1 MQAPDSVSAHVVN
14 LRQISTP
21 RERCLMLQTGVIERE
36 SVDEAELARFDQ
48 LPVIDESGILRRLV
62 QVTHA
67 RQLLEA
73 GCQLALS
80 DPALVLHEVDAQL
93 PVLTLLEELE
103 KSRAVII
110 RDIHDNDQAVDWFAM
125 VTISDLNRHPFRSH
139 VYPILAELEAAL
151 AALIDRYFDD
161 PWTWLPLTGE
171 DAQVSH
177 IGRWELEKRRG
188 VDTSPIT
195 GCTLIDMINV
205 VARSEELLKELG
217 FRSKTEFK
225 NLTGSFRDVRNQVMH
240 PVRPLI
246 LDPEDVGKLHI
257 TVRNIVHVTER
268 AVVKNTALSQE
279 GKAPLRYLP

>member
-1 MQAPDSVSAHVVN
+1 MYATDSNATHTVN
-14 LRQISTP
+14 LRPISTP
-21 RERCLMLQTGVIERE
+21 RERCLTLKIGVVDRDI
-36 SVDEAELARFDQ
+36 VDEAERARFDQ
-48 LPVIDESGILRRLV
+48 LPVIDETGILRGLV
-62 QVTHA
+62 QVTHV
-67 RQLLEA
+67 RQLLES
-73 GCQLALS
+73 GYQLELP
-80 DPALVLHEVDAQL
+80 DPALVLREVNAQL

-110 RDIHDNDQAVDWFAM
+110 RDIHKNQAVDWFAM

-151 AALIDRYFDD
+151 AELIDRYFDN

-177 IGRWELEKRRG
+177 VGRWELEKRRG

-205 VARSEELLKELG
+205 VARSEELRKELG
-217 FRSKTEFK
+217 FRSKNEFK
-225 NLTGSFRDVRNQVMH
+225 NLTGSFRDVRNRVMH

-257 TVRNIVHVTER
+257 TARNILYLTEQAVVRN
-268 AVVKNTALSQE
+268 AALPHQ
-279 GKAPLRYLP
+279 GKVPSPYLP

>member
-1 MQAPDSVSAHVVN
+1 
-14 LRQISTP
+14 
-21 RERCLMLQTGVIERE
+21 MLQTGVIERE